1 MAQLLDPDAIF
12 ATAEPTRRSG
22 RAPQPR
28 QNFAQDAYRAER
40 EEEKKRK
47 AALAKKP
54 RGPSR
59 PAPPRSKW
67 ENYERRVDGQIS
79 KARSAAFFIE
89 TYAMDANR
97 GSKRVQPKQELAK
110 AKATLKAARSE
121 IRSVLEEVAGL
132 HSEIRWGTEKE
143 LTEEDRNADL
153 VPDEAKIREEDQN
166 LPGINVEEVACSIC
180 GQYESTDD
188 NDIIMCDRTNC
199 FRAFHV
205 NCADPPLTPED
216 LGGPDDDWFCHQCN
230 CLYNCIEH
238 INEEFEADYTET
250 GWARVFAEEESDDEG
265 DGGGGDAPG
274 NSILTMDLG
283 SGSDD
288 DSDFGDAPAAGGG
301 GDSVDGSDAG
311 GGGDSVD
318 DSDSDSE
325 SGCSSAVSDCS
336 GDDPARYG
344 GPPKRDREA
353 VTTENIVEGPRKRT
367 KVDYNVLN
375 ATFSDSEE
383 SDGGAY
389 AGGK

>member
-1 MAQLLDPDAIF
+1 M
-12 ATAEPTRRSG
+12 
-22 RAPQPR
+22 
-28 QNFAQDAYRAER
+28 
-40 EEEKKRK
+40 
-47 AALAKKP
+47 
-54 RGPSR
+54 
-59 PAPPRSKW
+59 PAPDRPKQNSS
-67 ENYERRVDGQIS
+67 EPATPG
-79 KARSAAFFIE
+79 FFIE
-89 TYAMDANR
+89 TYAHDYNASRSAR
-97 GSKRVQPKQELAK
+97 GQKIRPEGELAK
-110 AKATLKAARSE
+110 AKAKLRAAKDAMRAVLKELGTMHGDVRWGKPEDDLEVDDSWKKWTPEALAEHAAAEAAKAAAAA
-121 IRSVLEEVAGL
+121 LGGGA
-132 HSEIRWGTEKE
+132 
-143 LTEEDRNADL
+143 ADGAA
-153 VPDEAKIREEDQN
+153 EAKAGAEGAGDSDDDSGVDVED
-166 LPGINVEEVACSIC
+166 VACSIC
-180 GQYESTDD
+180 GVFESTED

-274 NSILTMDLG
+274 HSILTMDLG

-318 DSDSDSE
+318 DSDDDSE